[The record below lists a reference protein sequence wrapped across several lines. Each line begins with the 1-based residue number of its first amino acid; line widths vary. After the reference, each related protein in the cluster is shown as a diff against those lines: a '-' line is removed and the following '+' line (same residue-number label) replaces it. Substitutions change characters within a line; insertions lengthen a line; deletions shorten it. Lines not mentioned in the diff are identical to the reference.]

1 MVFKILMNLL
11 VSSILVLRN
20 FLLLIFSPYKTM
32 RKIAQEKDYWQL
44 AVIISFVL
52 IYFEIANKIRRFNY
66 STLLIFIVFLSFF
79 ISTVFFFYLLG
90 KVYNKK
96 EELKSFFITFS
107 YSLLPTLVWFI
118 TNSIIYYVLP
128 PPRTMSLQGKGF
140 SILFFAFSL
149 SLFVWKIILVYLS
162 VRFSA
167 KLSFYKIIFL
177 MILYLCLF
185 FPISIFLYQLKVFRV
200 PFI

>member
-1 MVFKILMNLL
+1 
-11 VSSILVLRN
+11 
-20 FLLLIFSPYKTM
+20 M